1 MVGKYRC
8 VIIDKNAERTEDDK
22 MYDLVNKYAFRS
34 DQIKD
39 SLLVVKQRFD
49 NFSLEVNSD
58 CEKEEF
64 IKLVKDY
71 NKLANS
77 VISPKSE
84 EYNSDYFQCCLDAMT
99 EINFRMYELE
109 KRYMKSRIQKKR
121 NKQLF
126 NRTRD
131 DISTFTGMKSTIL
144 MVMILIII
152 SITILKIIRYLFNM
166 VMTCYGVKDGMLDI
180 FQAIFTCAICL
191 IPAAI
196 IYKAL
201 TPSLRGVL
209 LKGRVQREIQ
219 REMLIQI
226 LTIFITIFIA
236 VLL

>member
-1 MVGKYRC
+1 
-8 VIIDKNAERTEDDK
+8 

-34 DQIKD
+34 DQIRD

-49 NFSLEVNSD
+49 IFSLEVSS
-58 CEKEEF
+58 ERAKEEF
-64 IKLVKDY
+64 KKLMEDY
-71 NKLANS
+71 NQLADS

-99 EINFRMYELE
+99 EINFRMYALE
-109 KRYMKSRIQKKR
+109 KQYMKSRIQKKR
-121 NKQLF
+121 NKELF
-126 NRTRD
+126 NHTRD

-144 MVMILIII
+144 LVMILIII
-152 SITILKIIRYLFNM
+152 SVTILKILRYLFNM
-166 VMTCYGVKDGMLDI
+166 AITYYGVNNGRLDI
-180 FQAIFTCAICL
+180 IQATFTCAICL
-191 IPAAI
+191 IPAVI

>member
-1 MVGKYRC
+1 
-8 VIIDKNAERTEDDK
+8 

-34 DQIKD
+34 EKIED
-39 SLLVVKQRFD
+39 SLVVVQHRFD
-49 NFSLEVNSD
+49 IFLLEVTSEYAKD
-58 CEKEEF
+58 RFKILIE
-64 IKLVKDY
+64 DY
-71 NKLANS
+71 NKLADS

-84 EYNSDYFQCCLDAMT
+84 EYNSDYFQCCLDALT
-99 EINFRMYELE
+99 EINFQMYELE
-109 KRYMKSRIQKKR
+109 KQYMKSRIQKKR
-121 NKQLF
+121 NKELF

-152 SITILKIIRYLFNM
+152 SITILKILIYLFNI
-166 VMTCYGVKDGMLDI
+166 VMIYYGVNDSVLNI
-180 FQAIFTCAICL
+180 FQAAFTCVTCL

-196 IYKAL
+196 IYNTL

-219 REMLIQI
+219 REMLVQV
-226 LTIFITIFIA
+226 LAIFITIFIA